1 MSASRSSTAF
11 SWEGQTQRAQEQHPA
26 CFCSAGTKGNYECT
40 TQGQK
45 RSCLGGQ
52 CHLWTLLLPAPGG
65 IGPRPR
71 SPPGLAAFNA
81 ELACRELQSC
91 SSPPA
96 AQMGSFSSPGTSVW
110 ALHWDAQ
117 PHQTSYP
124 DSTGRDRLIRLLSG
138 NPPCWEPLLTSLH
151 QFLLSSQTQGSVQLL
166 CNSLLHERGGR
177 WD

>member
-1 MSASRSSTAF
+1 MIHECFQKQHCIRLGRTAPSVLLFCRNKRKLRVYNPRTEEELPGRSV
-11 SWEGQTQRAQEQHPA
+11 
-26 CFCSAGTKGNYECT
+26 
-40 TQGQK
+40 
-45 RSCLGGQ
+45 GGQ

-65 IGPRPR
+65 IGPRPLR
-71 SPPGLAAFNA
+71 PPGLAAFNE

-110 ALHWDAQ
+110 ALRWDAQ
-117 PHQTSYP
+117 PHQTSYS

-138 NPPCWEPLLTSLH
+138 NPPCWEPLLTSLR

-166 CNSLLHERGGR
+166 CNSLLQEWGGR

>member
-1 MSASRSSTAF
+1 MSASRSSIAF
-11 SWEGQTQRAQEQHPA
+11 GCEGQHPA

-45 RSCLGGQ
+45 RSCLGARVGGQ

-65 IGPRPR
+65 IGPRPLR
-71 SPPGLAAFNA
+71 PPGLAAFNE

-110 ALHWDAQ
+110 ALRWDAQ
-117 PHQTSYP
+117 PHQTSYS

-138 NPPCWEPLLTSLH
+138 NPPCSEPLLTSLR

-166 CNSLLHERGGR
+166 CNSLLQEWGGR